1 MLIDLLK
8 LGVRYPQHLQLV
20 INANAPTGFSKVVM
34 EQMLSVP
41 GAPVQINLRNI
52 ALETAVAIT
61 S

>member
-20 INANAPTGFSKVVM
+20 INANAHTSYSKVVLD
-34 EQMLSVP
+34 QMLSVP